1 MARSLRAPI
10 SWVVYDL
17 ANTVYSAIVVTVL
30 ILIYVDGALGAA
42 TYATA
47 ANFISMVAAG
57 FVAPAFGE
65 VTDRAGTSKRWLVV
79 TTVVTCLA
87 CVLMSVAHFLAP
99 PCVAVWVILLAFA
112 VANFCYQLSLVFY
125 NSLLPGLVPPER
137 IGFWSGLGVGVGY
150 FGMTLGMVV
159 VIVLGDIVGESA
171 LGFAVAGALF
181 LVLSLPLFAWVR
193 ERPASSSLVG
203 AAVPRVS
210 VALKQSLAIWRNT
223 LREPVARRFLL
234 GNLCL
239 TDVLNTTIFT
249 FSLYCRRVFD
259 GIETGED
266 VAPALIVLSL
276 TAFPL
281 GVAAGWIS
289 DRLGPKTGLILSAV
303 SLAVALG
310 AGVVM
315 PAARFGTTVVF
326 LGTFGAF
333 GLAGIWTAGRALL
346 VQIAPREK
354 IGEYFGMYGL
364 TLKVSVFGALLF
376 SLLADFLPFE
386 DVALRYR
393 FGLGSGFLPLAIGL
407 WLIGGLKVKA
417 SDRP

>member
-1 MARSLRAPI
+1 
-10 SWVVYDL
+10 
-17 ANTVYSAIVVTVL
+17 
-30 ILIYVDGALGAA
+30 
-42 TYATA
+42 
-47 ANFISMVAAG
+47 
-57 FVAPAFGE
+57 

-99 PCVAVWVILLAFA
+99 PVAVWVVLLAFA

-125 NSLLPGLVPPER
+125 NSLLPGLAPPER
-137 IGFWSGLGVGVGY
+137 VGFWSGLGVGVGY

-159 VIVLGDIVGESA
+159 MVALRDTIGEPALRFA
-171 LGFAVAGALF
+171 LGFATAGGLF

-193 ERPASSSLVG
+193 ERTVSSQLVG

-210 VALKQSLAIWRNT
+210 EALKQSLGIWRDT

-234 GNLCL
+234 GNFCL

-249 FSLYCRRVFD
+249 FSLYCLKVFD
-259 GIETGED
+259 RIETPED
-266 VAPALIVLSL
+266 VAPALIALSL

-281 GVAAGWIS
+281 GIASGWIS
-289 DRLGPKTGLILSAV
+289 DRLGPKAGLVLSAV

-346 VQIAPREK
+346 VQIAPKEK

-376 SLLADFLPFE
+376 TLLADLLPFG

-393 FGLGSGFLPLAIGL
+393 FGLASGFLPLAIGL
-407 WLIGGLKVKA
+407 WLIGGLKVKV
-417 SDRP
+417 SGEQ

>member
-1 MARSLRAPI
+1 MARSRRAPI

-17 ANTVYSAIVVTVL
+17 ANTIYSSIVVTLL
-30 ILIYVDGALGAA
+30 ILPYVADILKAA
-42 TYATA
+42 TFASA

-57 FVAPAFGE
+57 LVAPAFGE

-99 PCVAVWVILLAFA
+99 PGVAVWVVLLSFA

-137 IGFWSGLGVGVGY
+137 VGFWSGLGVGVGY

-193 ERPASSSLVG
+193 ERPASSSSVG

-210 VALKQSLAIWRNT
+210 AALKQSLGIWRNT

-249 FSLYCRRVFD
+249 FAHYCRKVFD
-259 GIETGED
+259 GIETPED

-281 GVAAGWIS
+281 GVASGWLS
-289 DRLGPKTGLILSAV
+289 DRLGPKAGLILSAV

-346 VQIAPREK
+346 VRIAPKEK

-376 SLLADFLPFE
+376 TLLADLLPFA
-386 DVALRYR
+386 DVALRHR
-393 FGLGSGFLPLAIGL
+393 IGLASGFLPLAIGL
-407 WLIGGLKVKA
+407 WLIGGLRVGA
-417 SDRP
+417 IGER